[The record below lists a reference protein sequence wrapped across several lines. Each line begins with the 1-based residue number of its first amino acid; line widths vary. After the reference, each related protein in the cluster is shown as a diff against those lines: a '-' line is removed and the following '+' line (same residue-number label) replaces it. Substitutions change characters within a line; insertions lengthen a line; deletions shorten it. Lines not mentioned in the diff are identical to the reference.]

1 MRHIAQENKRRVGR
15 YVCMY
20 ACLYVSKDI
29 YIDTGKGEEG
39 MGGIKSKS

>member
-1 MRHIAQENKRRVGR
+1 MRHIAQENKKRVG
-15 YVCMY
+15 MY

>member
-1 MRHIAQENKRRVGR
+1 M
-15 YVCMY
+15 YV
-20 ACLYVSKDI
+20 CLYVSKDI